1 MCSSKSDINGPRW
14 YVDASSWRG
23 FIRLSLRAHMQLL
36 LILDCLKLHVWHVSS
51 QSERWWSPWESL
63 TIISQM
69 WFSQCRSAIAGTGKL
84 FL

>member
-1 MCSSKSDINGPRW
+1 MAPAGMWMPAHGGGSSGW
-14 YVDASSWRG
+14 
-23 FIRLSLRAHMQLL
+23 LSLRAHMQLL

-69 WFSQCRSAIAGTGKL
+69 WFSQC
-84 FL
+84 